1 MDALTDIRDMM
12 RGALASLLGFGGRL
26 AARVVFMILAGRA
39 YGVEAI
45 GILGQVAAI
54 TEIAAAIG
62 VLGLKRS
69 LLDMLSEK
77 HENGHPVEPRV
88 VEALVFSLVFGII
101 ISVLLLFVWPH
112 IIPGRPDVWGLL
124 FFAVIASILAD
135 VALTAIKFKRIV
147 RWDVW
152 ARSIGESWGILAFAL
167 VFLSMGKM
175 GAGLLLAYS
184 CSLFVV
190 FGISIWGLFSTYG
203 FGALATAHPSLKNIV
218 KIPVKSTPVAVTDIG
233 IMALRRVDLIV
244 VGLVLGP
251 AGAGLYYIVQQL
263 ATIQLRLAGLFEPM
277 LVPVI
282 ARLHN
287 RMDAGRIGAILISI
301 CRWIFII
308 QLAILMP
315 MVVFGDY
322 IMSIFN
328 PAFMVGG
335 TVLAI
340 VLVAELI
347 DGSFIS
353 VETPLV
359 FTNPKIPPTLMALAI
374 GIEIVL
380 IGIFSKLWGVEGAAL
395 GFFVAILFLNVGRL
409 VSLSKC
415 LKIKV
420 LNISY
425 IQPLLFSLLMLA
437 CLYALRICVPIE
449 QSWIIGVGVVLSLG
463 GYAFLIK
470 TFGLTK
476 SDKILLRAIQR
487 KRKNRAK
494 RAGAN

>member
-1 MDALTDIRDMM
+1 MDALTDIRDML
-12 RGALASLLGFGGRL
+12 RGALASLFGFGGRL

-45 GILGQVAAI
+45 GILGQIAAI

-77 HENGHPVEPRV
+77 HESGQVVEPRV
-88 VEALVFSLVFGII
+88 VEALIFSLIFGTI
-101 ISVLLLFVWPH
+101 ISLALLFIWPL
-112 IIPGRPDVWGLL
+112 ILPNRPDVWALL
-124 FFAVIASILAD
+124 SLAVIASILAD
-135 VALTAIKFKRIV
+135 TALTAIKFKRIV

-167 VFLSMGKM
+167 LFLSLAKM
-175 GAGLLLAYS
+175 DAGLILAYS

-190 FGISIWGLFSTYG
+190 FGVSFLGLVRTYG
-203 FGALATAHPSLKNIV
+203 AKPLLNARPSLKNII
-218 KIPVKSTPVAVTDIG
+218 KIPFKSAPVAVTDIG

-244 VGLVLGP
+244 VGMVLGP

-263 ATIQLRLAGLFEPM
+263 ATIQLRLASLFEPM

-287 RMDAGRIGAILISI
+287 RQDTGRIGAILISI

-315 MVVFGDY
+315 MIVFGDY

-335 TVLAI
+335 VVLTI
-340 VLVAELI
+340 VLIAELI

-359 FTNPKIPPTLMALAI
+359 FTHPKIPPSLLVLAI
-374 GIEIVL
+374 CVEIIAITIL
-380 IGIFSKLWGVEGAAL
+380 SKFWGVEGAAL
-395 GFFVAILFLNVGRL
+395 GFFIAVLCLNIGRL
-409 VSLSKC
+409 VSLYKC
-415 LKIKV
+415 LQIKV
-420 LNISY
+420 LNFSY
-425 IQPLLFSLLMLA
+425 IQPLLFGLLMLA
-437 CLYALRICVPIE
+437 CLYALRLFVPIE
-449 QSWIIGVGVVLSLG
+449 QSWLIGVGVVLSLIG
-463 GYAFLIK
+463 FAFLIK
-470 TFGLTK
+470 TFALTK
-476 SDKILLRAIQR
+476 SDRVLFRAVQR
-487 KRKNRAK
+487 KRHARASNS
-494 RAGAN
+494 GAN